1 MIAER
6 LSAFLHF
13 AFPTIFHYATLTIVE
28 FSHYAGLH
36 EQHKIKRTKLGTIL
50 N

>member
-13 AFPTIFHYATLTIVE
+13 ALPTIFHYATLTIVE

-36 EQHKIKRTKLGTIL
+36 EQH